1 MAEGV
6 EVYRGD
12 LATSYT
18 VQNDY
23 WTDPET
29 GIEHY
34 RDLAWYQSRGYTT
47 DSSVQGIK
55 LDEAGVS
62 LSAEAIAAASASR
75 SLSSKFK
82 LNQVDLEGVFG
93 EYFDAQAAQT
103 STPEGP
109 TTFEQ
114 MQGLYPWLDDR
125 LITLYLDKYTESGSE
140 RLAIAE
146 MRADPMMEVV
156 YPGIS
161 DEDGTLKMTEQE
173 YVFAVD
179 SMKASLRKFNLNP
192 NEFLDDITS
201 AIAGK
206 VAPLE
211 FDERLEMGYEAIVN
225 NIPEIKEAYLTNF
238 GIELPNESIFAMFVS
253 PTVSRNILE
262 GNIRASQILG
272 EAESAGIY
280 GITSSAASNLVSQGL
295 NQESARKGFSSAAQS
310 LTGIQAAARSQG
322 RENITAQDYV
332 EATQLGSAEDIDALN
347 RVIAQ
352 QRSVSTA
359 ATGGKKSQTGEVTG
373 LIEG

>member
-1 MAEGV
+1 MV

-12 LATSYT
+12 LAGSYT
-18 VQNDY
+18 VENADV
-23 WTDPET
+23 TDPVT
-29 GIEHY
+29 GVTEF
-34 RDLAWYQSRGYTT
+34 RDLAWYESKGYTT
-47 DSSVQGIK
+47 DSSVQGTK
-55 LDEAGVS
+55 LDADGVS
-62 LSAEAIAAASASR
+62 LSAAAIAAAAASR

-82 LNQVDLEGVFG
+82 LNQLDLEGVFG

-156 YPGIS
+156 YPGIR
-161 DEDGTLKMTEQE
+161 DKDGTLKMTEQE
-173 YVFAVD
+173 YVFSVD

>member
-1 MAEGV
+1 MV

-12 LATSYT
+12 LAGSYT
-18 VQNDY
+18 VENDW

-29 GIEHY
+29 GIRHF
-34 RDLAWYQSRGYTT
+34 RDLEWYESKGYTT
-47 DSSVQGIK
+47 DESVQGTK
-55 LDEAGVS
+55 LDADGVS
-62 LSAEAIAAASASR
+62 LSAEDIAAAAASQ
-75 SLSSKFK
+75 LSSDKFK
-82 LNQVDLEGVFG
+82 LNQVDLEGLFG

-156 YPGIS
+156 YPGIR

-238 GIELPNESIFAMFVS
+238 GIDLPNESIFAMFVS
-253 PTVSRNILE
+253 PTVSKNILE

-295 NQESARKGFSSAAQS
+295 TQESARKGFLSASQS

-322 RENITAQDYV
+322 RENLTAVDYV
-332 EATQLGSAEDIDALN
+332 EATQLGSAEDVEALN
-347 RVIAQ
+347 RILAQ
-352 QRSVSTA
+352 QRSASAVK
-359 ATGGKKSQTGEVTG
+359 TGAKKTQTGETTG
-373 LIEG
+373 LIET

>member
-1 MAEGV
+1 MV

-12 LATSYT
+12 LAGSYT
-18 VQNDY
+18 VENDEIDEIQPDG
-23 WTDPET
+23 TT
-29 GIEHY
+29 KRVT
-34 RDLAWYQSRGYTT
+34 RDLQYYLDRGYTT
-47 DSSVQGIK
+47 DSSVQGTK
-55 LDEAGVS
+55 LNADGVS
-62 LSAEAIAAASASR
+62 LSAEDIAAASASQL
-75 SLSSKFK
+75 LSDKFK
-82 LNQVDLEGVFG
+82 LNQVDLEGVFA

-125 LITLYLDKYTESGSE
+125 LINLYLDKYTESGSE

-156 YPGIS
+156 YPGIR

-211 FDERLEMGYEAIVN
+211 FDERLEMGYEAVVN

-238 GIELPNESIFAMFVS
+238 GIDLPNESIFAMFVS
-253 PTVSRNILE
+253 PTVSKNILE

-295 NQESARKGFSSAAQS
+295 TQESARKGFLSASQS

-322 RENITAQDYV
+322 RENITAVDYV
-332 EATQLGSAEDIDALN
+332 EATQLGSAEDVEALN
-347 RVIAQ
+347 RILAQ
-352 QRSVSTA
+352 QRSTSAVK
-359 ATGGKKSQTGEVTG
+359 TGAKKTQTGETTG
-373 LIEG
+373 LIET